1 MRLPDVNWAGQG
13 ARDPPLRAGPALPPP
28 FPTSPPAVTAL
39 GQGSVEWGPGREGAA
54 PPQPCLLLPTLPR
67 RTVARFQGDG
77 CCPTERDREALLL
90 LCWPKRD
97 PRALGRHPARGK
109 MSLSVLPSPP
119 LGVVLNSAPQVQ
131 VCLSAGS
138 ACIFLFLPREPAYN
152 LIARKPRPVCAGA
165 GPLPVTGRLA
175 G

>member
-1 MRLPDVNWAGQG
+1 MRLPNVSWAGQG
-13 ARDPPLRAGPALPPP
+13 ARDPPLRAGPALSSP
-28 FPTSPPAVTAL
+28 SPPVHQLLQHLARARWNGAL
-39 GQGSVEWGPGREGAA
+39 EGRGQHHLSPACSF
-54 PPQPCLLLPTLPR
+54 QPCLAERWPDSRGMAAVPPR
-67 RTVARFQGDG
+67 ETGR
-77 CCPTERDREALLL
+77 
-90 LCWPKRD
+90 PKRD

-138 ACIFLFLPREPAYN
+138 ACMFLFLPREPAYN
-152 LIARKPRPVCAGA
+152 LIARQPRPVCAGA
-165 GPLPVTGRLA
+165 RPLPVTGRLA